1 VATVSSMEL
10 SNAILAKINLEDH
23 LAAMMR
29 ACGSIQEMHA
39 DQEINVC
46 ANAAAMAI
54 LVCACSLTDH
64 PRPDADFS
72 MEEQAAAVM
81 EFAQIKKGNN
91 WASYFFIFIFFPTL
105 LLRFI

>member
-1 VATVSSMEL
+1 MEL

-81 EFAQIKKGNN
+81 EFAQIKKEITGLLIFLFL
-91 WASYFFIFIFFPTL
+91 FFSPPL
-105 LLRFI
+105 LFTII